1 MSSVV
6 WGVPATRLR
15 EAHVLRFLKDA
26 RCSVRLV
33 EVSLFKEFIFDRVEM
48 RRWEPQDDLTETAKQ
63 ISKYVADGG
72 CVEVRIVASD
82 EV

>member
-1 MSSVV
+1 MV
-6 WGVPATRLR
+6 
-15 EAHVLRFLKDA
+15 D
-26 RCSVRLV
+26 
-33 EVSLFKEFIFDRVEM
+33 VSLFKEFIFDRVST
-48 RRWEPQDDLTETAKQ
+48 RRWEPDGDLARTAKE

>member
-1 MSSVV
+1 MSSTV
-6 WGVPATRLR
+6 WNAPGTRLQ
-15 EAHVLRFLKDA
+15 EANILRFLKDT

-33 EVSLFKEFIFDRVEM
+33 DVSLFKEFIFDRAST
-48 RRWEPQDDLTETAKQ
+48 RRWEPAGDLARTAKE

-72 CVEVRIVASD
+72 SVEVMIVASD

>member
-1 MSSVV
+1 
-6 WGVPATRLR
+6 
-15 EAHVLRFLKDA
+15 LRFLKDV

-33 EVSLFKEFIFDRVEM
+33 EVSLFKEFIFDRVEV
-48 RRWEPQDDLTETAKQ
+48 RRWEPQGDLTETAKQ

>member
-48 RRWEPQDDLTETAKQ
+48 RRWEPRAT
-63 ISKYVADGG
+63 
-72 CVEVRIVASD
+72 
-82 EV
+82 

>member
-1 MSSVV
+1 MSSTV
-6 WGVPATRLR
+6 WTAPGTRLQ
-15 EAHVLRFLKDA
+15 EANILRFLKDT

-33 EVSLFKEFIFDRVEM
+33 DVSLFKEFIFDRVST
-48 RRWEPQDDLTETAKQ
+48 RRWEPDGDLARTAKE

-72 CVEVRIVASD
+72 SVEVMIVASD

>member
-6 WGVPATRLR
+6 WAVPATRLR
-15 EAHVLRFLKDA
+15 EAHVLRFLKDS

-33 EVSLFKEFIFDRVEM
+33 EVSLFRNLYSTVST
-48 RRWEPQDDLTETAKQ
+48 RGGGNRGDLTKTAEQ

>member
-6 WGVPATRLR
+6 WGVPAKRLR

-33 EVSLFKEFIFDRVEM
+33 EVSLFKESIFDRVET
-48 RRWEPQDDLTETAKQ
+48 RRWEPQGDLPGTAKE